1 MGPYPTSAG
10 LVEDDLICYV
20 KDNPKPV
27 VCCCQGVWVE
37 LEVSPTKV
45 HFDRVLLYR
54 SVILRPFFWAA
65 ALSLSDCYQGVVFD
79 SLETLFARNMAS
91 ALLCLL
97 KAVGNRPHIYFVNL
111 SQDYASWKARET
123 AVKEHKEREREQATR
138 REKERLWEV
147 NEEEYDSLTEEEKT
161 QLHNNIRQVQRE
173 RKKRVNSEGQDQ
185 LGLQRAQMVTLGDIS
200 CLAFSREMEQLAR
213 ELDKKQQQEFKRLK
227 EELRESSKVEKKQ
240 LGKDKNTALGSKSQP
255 REKQNMNTST
265 SVMSTSILRSV
276 TKWVKE
282 KGSVKKDPS
291 SVASDKEVTKQGS
304 KVPLIAACPTVDVER
319 AAPGLCETENKAL
332 GDSEKN
338 LALRFKVY
346 EASQKGVAHIL
357 SSWDRAQGIL
367 LSPLS
372 HAEDH
377 HKHLYISRSQKDRKK
392 ERPTKVC
399 RENEWLG
406 KPEAFEKSKLT
417 VLEEEATEESSIGQ
431 DGRVPCLEMQVLNTE
446 DVTRKILESGKLPA
460 AEQILDELGLGPSG
474 PPVPATA
481 FYSVVHYPEKRMAP
495 AAKASE
501 HFFFVAPEDA
511 TVEDKMN
518 DPSGHS
524 DVLTVK
530 VLSWAVYPPKGDPP
544 LHVHSVRELRA
555 SRESPRQLWFHVH
568 LCLEERKRDPM

>member
-1 MGPYPTSAG
+1 MLKDYNSQNSLLLPPRAPGEKLPVEVLEYYEDQKRLQDEQAKSGTVEAAGQANAEHWQSTASGEEAAGEQDNSPVYRAVARHLGIDISAEGRAAQKRRGIVVIIRGAPLTGKTSAATALSKYYGAACLSIDAVVKEAISDRRSLAG
-10 LVEDDLICYV
+10 LRAR
-20 KDNPKPV
+20 
-27 VCCCQGVWVE
+27 E
-37 LEVSPTKV
+37 LCM
-45 HFDRVLLYR
+45 
-54 SVILRPFFWAA
+54 AA
-65 ALSLSDCYQGVVFD
+65 AFEQSFKEAEDTGQSANVSTRREFSAKGKRSFKWKEALRSTRSQVQPCIPAPRRLSISGSTAGETGFMSCVLPEDLLVAILSERLKLSDCYQGVVFD

-173 RKKRVNSEGQDQ
+173 RKKR
-185 LGLQRAQMVTLGDIS
+185 
-200 CLAFSREMEQLAR
+200 EMEQLAR

-227 EELRESSKVEKKQ
+227 KELRESSKVEKKQ

-265 SVMSTSILRSV
+265 SVMSTSILLSV

-338 LALRFKVY
+338 LALRFKIY
-346 EASQKGVAHIL
+346 EASQKGVACIL

-377 HKHLYISRSQKDRKK
+377 HKHLFISRSQKDRKK
-392 ERPTKVC
+392 ERPTEGVQ
-399 RENEWLG
+399 RERVAG
-406 KPEAFEKSKLT
+406 KTGGF
-417 VLEEEATEESSIGQ
+417 
-431 DGRVPCLEMQVLNTE
+431 
-446 DVTRKILESGKLPA
+446 
-460 AEQILDELGLGPSG
+460 
-474 PPVPATA
+474 
-481 FYSVVHYPEKRMAP
+481 
-495 AAKASE
+495 
-501 HFFFVAPEDA
+501 
-511 TVEDKMN
+511 
-518 DPSGHS
+518 
-524 DVLTVK
+524 
-530 VLSWAVYPPKGDPP
+530 
-544 LHVHSVRELRA
+544 
-555 SRESPRQLWFHVH
+555 
-568 LCLEERKRDPM
+568 